1 MTQKNSC
8 FFPNWASTR
17 VCNDSKEQL
26 FFPKLG
32 SNSYR
37 VGKLGRIM
45 LVRSKGEIS
54 QKEKW
59 KLAAW
64 GQNNNN
70 NNNNENYVLGLNGI
84 NI

>member
-1 MTQKNSC
+1 
-8 FFPNWASTR
+8 
-17 VCNDSKEQL
+17 
-26 FFPKLG
+26 
-32 SNSYR
+32 
-37 VGKLGRIM
+37 M

-70 NNNNENYVLGLNGI
+70 NNNNNNNENYVLGLNGI